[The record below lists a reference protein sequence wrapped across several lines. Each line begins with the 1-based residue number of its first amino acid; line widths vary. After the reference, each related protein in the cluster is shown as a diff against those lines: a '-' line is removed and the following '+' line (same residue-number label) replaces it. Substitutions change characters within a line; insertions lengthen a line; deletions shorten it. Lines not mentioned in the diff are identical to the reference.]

1 MKNKLKKILFL
12 VLLLIPTSVFAR
24 SGSVSIDIIDIFSVC
39 FFELIFTFLI
49 SIFFLE
55 PLSKIIS
62 LNNSKKVFWILFIIR
77 ILISLY
83 FIIFVT
89 DNIMIFD
96 FLLIFIGAVVIKPNS
111 SNFIKNKLG
120 IDDKQMTNNSL
131 DSKLQDS
138 QDIGVELRCAKCN
151 AILQVNDNFCQS
163 CGAPF
168 TGNNVVVTEKINYS
182 KKIVTPEKFDNL
194 FSLDEDSML
203 EGFIKK
209 EMLKVGFDKNTK
221 LIHSDILKR
230 KKVLNLI
237 FGLLVF
243 IYTTMIFFHFPL
255 LTYII
260 SFIILII
267 YFGNS
272 RKYNLIKYL
281 KKQVKARPNEKIS
294 NIVMS
299 AKSLLIK
306 DTSKLTLAI
315 SLIIAIVL
323 PLIIFSTPKIIYE
336 KFDGGYAVRYYL
348 YGLTNYKTAVIP
360 DTYKNS
366 KIVSL
371 RGNTFSNMY
380 FLENVKLPD
389 TITEI
394 RGQAFKNCR
403 SLTNVN
409 IPSKLEYL
417 GGGAFYNAKKIDN
430 IILPDTLTFL
440 GGESFRGASSLRKIK
455 LSNNLTEI
463 RGDTFSYCYSL
474 QSIVIPD
481 KVTRIGGH
489 AFYED
494 YNLETVSI
502 SKNSNLAEIGSS
514 AFRKCD
520 SLSSIKIPN
529 GTYINERAFKES
541 PTSVSR
547 Y

>member
-281 KKQVKARPNEKIS
+281 KKQVKARSNEKIS

-336 KFDGGYAVRYYL
+336 KVDGGYAVRYYL

-380 FLENVKLPD
+380 FLESVKLPD

-394 RGQAFKNCR
+394 RGQAFKNCC

>member
-49 SIFFLE
+49 SMLFLK

-77 ILISLY
+77 MLISLY

-96 FLLIFIGAVVIKPNS
+96 FLLIFIGAVVIMPNS
-111 SNFIKNKLG
+111 SKFIKNRLG

-131 DSKLQDS
+131 YSKLQDS

-163 CGAPF
+163 CGTPF

-182 KKIVTPEKFDNL
+182 KEIVTPEKFDNL

-209 EMLKVGFDKNTK
+209 EMLKLGFDKNTK

-260 SFIILII
+260 GFIILII
-267 YFGNS
+267 YFINS

-299 AKSLLIK
+299 TKSLLIK

-336 KFDGGYAVRYYL
+336 KVDGGYAVRYYL
-348 YGLTNYKTAVIP
+348 YGLTNYKTVVIP

-380 FLENVKLPD
+380 FLESVKLPD

-417 GGGAFYNAKKIDN
+417 GGGAFYNAIKIDN

-440 GGESFRGASSLRKIK
+440 GGESFRGASSLRTIK

-514 AFRKCD
+514 AFRKCE
-520 SLSSIKIPN
+520 SLSSIKIPS

>member
-336 KFDGGYAVRYYL
+336 KVDGGYAVRYYL

-380 FLENVKLPD
+380 FLESVKLPD

-514 AFRKCD
+514 AFRKCE

>member
-49 SIFFLE
+49 SMLFLK

-89 DNIMIFD
+89 DNIMMFD
-96 FLLIFIGAVVIKPNS
+96 FLLIFIGAVVIMPNS
-111 SNFIKNKLG
+111 SKFIKNRLG

-138 QDIGVELRCAKCN
+138 QDMGVELRCAKCN

-182 KKIVTPEKFDNL
+182 KEIVTPEKFDNL

-260 SFIILII
+260 GFIILII
-267 YFGNS
+267 YFVNS

-281 KKQVKARPNEKIS
+281 KKQVKARPDEKIS

-299 AKSLLIK
+299 TKSLLIK

-336 KFDGGYAVRYYL
+336 KVDGGYAVRYYL

-380 FLENVKLPD
+380 FLESVKLPD

-403 SLTNVN
+403 SLTSVN

-440 GGESFRGASSLRKIK
+440 GGESFRGASSLRTIK

-514 AFRKCD
+514 AFRRCE
-520 SLSSIKIPN
+520 SLSSIKIPS

>member
-49 SIFFLE
+49 SMFFLE

-182 KKIVTPEKFDNL
+182 KEIVTPEKFDNL

-267 YFGNS
+267 YFVNS

-336 KFDGGYAVRYYL
+336 KVDGGYAVRYYL

-380 FLENVKLPD
+380 FLESVKLPD

-403 SLTNVN
+403 NLTNVN

-514 AFRKCD
+514 AFRKCE

>member
-49 SIFFLE
+49 SMLFLK

-77 ILISLY
+77 IIISLY

-96 FLLIFIGAVVIKPNS
+96 FLLIFIGAVVIMPNS
-111 SNFIKNKLG
+111 SKFIKNKLG

-138 QDIGVELRCAKCN
+138 QDMGVELRCAKCN

-182 KKIVTPEKFDNL
+182 KEIVTPEKFDNL

-221 LIHSDILKR
+221 LIHSDVLKR

-237 FGLLVF
+237 FALLVF

-260 SFIILII
+260 GFIILII
-267 YFGNS
+267 YFVNS

-336 KFDGGYAVRYYL
+336 KVDGGYAVRYYL

-380 FLENVKLPD
+380 FLESVKLPD

-403 SLTNVN
+403 SLTSVN

-440 GGESFRGASSLRKIK
+440 GGESFRGASSLRTIK

-514 AFRKCD
+514 AFRKCE
-520 SLSSIKIPN
+520 SLSSIKIPR
-529 GTYINERAFKES
+529 GTYINGRAFKES
-541 PTSVSR
+541 PTSISR

>member
-243 IYTTMIFFHFPL
+243 IYTTMIFFHFSL

-336 KFDGGYAVRYYL
+336 KVDGGYAVRYYL

-514 AFRKCD
+514 AFRKCE

>member
-49 SIFFLE
+49 SMLFLK

-89 DNIMIFD
+89 DNIMMFD
-96 FLLIFIGAVVIKPNS
+96 FLLIFIGAVVITPNS

-138 QDIGVELRCAKCN
+138 QDMGVELRCAKCN

-168 TGNNVVVTEKINYS
+168 TGNNVVVTEKINYP
-182 KKIVTPEKFDNL
+182 KEIVTPEKFDNL

-221 LIHSDILKR
+221 LIHSDVLKR

-260 SFIILII
+260 GFIILII
-267 YFGNS
+267 YFVNS

-336 KFDGGYAVRYYL
+336 KVDGGYAVRYYL

-380 FLENVKLPD
+380 FLESVKLPD

-440 GGESFRGASSLRKIK
+440 GGESFRGASSLRTIK
-455 LSNNLTEI
+455 LSSNLTEI

-502 SKNSNLAEIGSS
+502 SKNSNLVEIGSS
-514 AFRKCD
+514 AFRKCE
-520 SLSSIKIPN
+520 SLSSIKIPS

>member
-49 SIFFLE
+49 SMFFLE

-182 KKIVTPEKFDNL
+182 KEIVTPEKFDNL

-230 KKVLNLI
+230 KKGLNLI
-237 FGLLVF
+237 FE
-243 IYTTMIFFHFPL
+243 I
-255 LTYII
+255 
-260 SFIILII
+260 
-267 YFGNS
+267 
-272 RKYNLIKYL
+272 
-281 KKQVKARPNEKIS
+281 E
-294 NIVMS
+294 
-299 AKSLLIK
+299 
-306 DTSKLTLAI
+306 
-315 SLIIAIVL
+315 
-323 PLIIFSTPKIIYE
+323 
-336 KFDGGYAVRYYL
+336 
-348 YGLTNYKTAVIP
+348 
-360 DTYKNS
+360 
-366 KIVSL
+366 L
-371 RGNTFSNMY
+371 R
-380 FLENVKLPD
+380 
-389 TITEI
+389 
-394 RGQAFKNCR
+394 
-403 SLTNVN
+403 
-409 IPSKLEYL
+409 
-417 GGGAFYNAKKIDN
+417 
-430 IILPDTLTFL
+430 
-440 GGESFRGASSLRKIK
+440 
-455 LSNNLTEI
+455 
-463 RGDTFSYCYSL
+463 
-474 QSIVIPD
+474 
-481 KVTRIGGH
+481 
-489 AFYED
+489 
-494 YNLETVSI
+494 
-502 SKNSNLAEIGSS
+502 
-514 AFRKCD
+514 
-520 SLSSIKIPN
+520 
-529 GTYINERAFKES
+529 
-541 PTSVSR
+541 
-547 Y
+547 

>member
-49 SIFFLE
+49 SMFFLE

>member
-49 SIFFLE
+49 SMLFLK

-77 ILISLY
+77 IIISLY

-89 DNIMIFD
+89 DNIMMFD
-96 FLLIFIGAVVIKPNS
+96 FLLIFIGAVVIMPNS
-111 SNFIKNKLG
+111 SKFIKNKLG

-138 QDIGVELRCAKCN
+138 QDMGVELRCAKCN

-182 KKIVTPEKFDNL
+182 KEIVTPEKFDNL

-237 FGLLVF
+237 FALLVF

-260 SFIILII
+260 GFIILII
-267 YFGNS
+267 YFVNS

-336 KFDGGYAVRYYL
+336 KVDGGYAVRYYL

-380 FLENVKLPD
+380 FLESVKLPD

-403 SLTNVN
+403 SLTSVN

-440 GGESFRGASSLRKIK
+440 GGESFRGASSLRTIK

-502 SKNSNLAEIGSS
+502 SKNSSLVEIGSS
-514 AFRKCD
+514 AFRKCE
-520 SLSSIKIPN
+520 SLSSIKIPR

>member
-49 SIFFLE
+49 SMFFLE

-77 ILISLY
+77 ILTSLY

-182 KKIVTPEKFDNL
+182 KEIVTPEKFDNL

>member
-49 SIFFLE
+49 SMLFLK

-96 FLLIFIGAVVIKPNS
+96 FLLIFIGAVVIMPNS
-111 SNFIKNKLG
+111 SKFIKNRLG

-131 DSKLQDS
+131 YSKLQDS

-163 CGAPF
+163 CGTPF
-168 TGNNVVVTEKINYS
+168 TGNNVVVTEKNNYS
-182 KKIVTPEKFDNL
+182 KEIVTPEKFDNL

-209 EMLKVGFDKNTK
+209 EMLKLGFDKNTK

-260 SFIILII
+260 GFIILII
-267 YFGNS
+267 YFVNS

-299 AKSLLIK
+299 TKSLLIK

-336 KFDGGYAVRYYL
+336 KVDGGYAVRYYL
-348 YGLTNYKTAVIP
+348 YGLTNYKTVVIP

-380 FLENVKLPD
+380 FLESVKLPD

-417 GGGAFYNAKKIDN
+417 GGGAFYNVIKIDN

-440 GGESFRGASSLRKIK
+440 GGESFRGASSLRTIK

-514 AFRKCD
+514 AFRKCE
-520 SLSSIKIPN
+520 SLSSIKIPS

>member
-49 SIFFLE
+49 SMFFLE

-182 KKIVTPEKFDNL
+182 KEIVTPEKFDNL

>member
-49 SIFFLE
+49 SMFFLE

-182 KKIVTPEKFDNL
+182 KEIVTPEKFDDL

-267 YFGNS
+267 YFINS

-306 DTSKLTLAI
+306 DTSKLTLVI

-336 KFDGGYAVRYYL
+336 KVDGGYAVRYYL

-380 FLENVKLPD
+380 FLESVKLPD

-514 AFRKCD
+514 AFRKCE

>member
-1 MKNKLKKILFL
+1 
-12 VLLLIPTSVFAR
+12 
-24 SGSVSIDIIDIFSVC
+24 
-39 FFELIFTFLI
+39 
-49 SIFFLE
+49 
-55 PLSKIIS
+55 
-62 LNNSKKVFWILFIIR
+62 
-77 ILISLY
+77 
-83 FIIFVT
+83 
-89 DNIMIFD
+89 
-96 FLLIFIGAVVIKPNS
+96 
-111 SNFIKNKLG
+111 
-120 IDDKQMTNNSL
+120 
-131 DSKLQDS
+131 
-138 QDIGVELRCAKCN
+138 
-151 AILQVNDNFCQS
+151 
-163 CGAPF
+163 
-168 TGNNVVVTEKINYS
+168 
-182 KKIVTPEKFDNL
+182 
-194 FSLDEDSML
+194 
-203 EGFIKK
+203 
-209 EMLKVGFDKNTK
+209 
-221 LIHSDILKR
+221 
-230 KKVLNLI
+230 
-237 FGLLVF
+237 
-243 IYTTMIFFHFPL
+243 MIFFHFPL

>member
-243 IYTTMIFFHFPL
+243 IYTTMIFFHFSL

-336 KFDGGYAVRYYL
+336 KVDGGYAVRYYL

>member
-49 SIFFLE
+49 SMFFLE

-89 DNIMIFD
+89 NNIMIFD

-138 QDIGVELRCAKCN
+138 QDVGVELRCAKCN

-182 KKIVTPEKFDNL
+182 KEIVTPEKFDNL

-267 YFGNS
+267 YFINS

-336 KFDGGYAVRYYL
+336 KVDGGYAVRYYL

-380 FLENVKLPD
+380 FLESVKLPD

-514 AFRKCD
+514 AFRKCE

>member
-49 SIFFLE
+49 SMLFLK

-96 FLLIFIGAVVIKPNS
+96 FLLIFIGAVVIMPNS
-111 SNFIKNKLG
+111 SKFIKNRLG

-131 DSKLQDS
+131 YSKLQDS

-163 CGAPF
+163 CGTPF
-168 TGNNVVVTEKINYS
+168 TGNNVVVTEKNNYS
-182 KKIVTPEKFDNL
+182 KEIVTPEKFDNL

-209 EMLKVGFDKNTK
+209 EMLKLGFDKNTK

-260 SFIILII
+260 GFIILII
-267 YFGNS
+267 YFVNS

-299 AKSLLIK
+299 TKSLLIK

-336 KFDGGYAVRYYL
+336 KVDGGYAVRYYL
-348 YGLTNYKTAVIP
+348 YGLTNYKTVVIP

-380 FLENVKLPD
+380 FLESVKLPD

-417 GGGAFYNAKKIDN
+417 GGGAFYNAIKIDN

-440 GGESFRGASSLRKIK
+440 GGESFRGASSLRTIK

-514 AFRKCD
+514 AFRKCE
-520 SLSSIKIPN
+520 SLSSIKIPS

>member
-49 SIFFLE
+49 SMFFLE

-182 KKIVTPEKFDNL
+182 KEIVTPEKFDDL

-221 LIHSDILKR
+221 LIHSNILKR

-267 YFGNS
+267 YFINS

-306 DTSKLTLAI
+306 DTSKLTLVI

-336 KFDGGYAVRYYL
+336 KVDGGYAVRYYL

-380 FLENVKLPD
+380 FLESVKLPD

-514 AFRKCD
+514 AFRKCE

>member
-1 MKNKLKKILFL
+1 M
-12 VLLLIPTSVFAR
+12 
-24 SGSVSIDIIDIFSVC
+24 
-39 FFELIFTFLI
+39 
-49 SIFFLE
+49 
-55 PLSKIIS
+55 
-62 LNNSKKVFWILFIIR
+62 
-77 ILISLY
+77 
-83 FIIFVT
+83 
-89 DNIMIFD
+89 
-96 FLLIFIGAVVIKPNS
+96 PNS
-111 SNFIKNKLG
+111 SKFIKNRLG

-131 DSKLQDS
+131 YSKLQDS

-163 CGAPF
+163 CGTPF
-168 TGNNVVVTEKINYS
+168 TGNNVVVTEKNNYS
-182 KKIVTPEKFDNL
+182 KEIVTPEKFDNL

-209 EMLKVGFDKNTK
+209 EMLKLGFDKNTK

-260 SFIILII
+260 GFIILII
-267 YFGNS
+267 YFVNS

-299 AKSLLIK
+299 TKSLLIK

-336 KFDGGYAVRYYL
+336 KVDGGYAVRYYL
-348 YGLTNYKTAVIP
+348 YGLTNYKTVVIP

-380 FLENVKLPD
+380 FLESVKLPD

-417 GGGAFYNAKKIDN
+417 GGGAFYNAIKIDN

-440 GGESFRGASSLRKIK
+440 GGESFRGASSLRTIK

-514 AFRKCD
+514 AFRKCE
-520 SLSSIKIPN
+520 SLSSIKIPS